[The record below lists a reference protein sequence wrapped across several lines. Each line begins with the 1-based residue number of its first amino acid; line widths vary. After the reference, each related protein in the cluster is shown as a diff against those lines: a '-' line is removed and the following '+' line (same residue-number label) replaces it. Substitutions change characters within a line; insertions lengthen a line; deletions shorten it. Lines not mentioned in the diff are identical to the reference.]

1 MDGISI
7 ITVDKLFRENTDAL
21 DLTWLAGNDGGRR
34 SLTSESLH
42 KANSAPIGHLN
53 LVHPNRIQV
62 LGKPELEYLRKLS
75 ADAFEEALHHLFTDE
90 LAAAIVADGE
100 SIPSILEITADKTG
114 TPLFLSSQPSPEVVA
129 HINHYLMQNLAET
142 TIVHGVFMEVTGVGV
157 LIQGEAAVGKSELA
171 LELVTRGHRLVADDA
186 VELRHVA
193 PETLEG
199 TCPPMLRDFLEVR
212 GLGILNIRSLF
223 GETSV
228 KLKKNLKLIVRLVK
242 PGDQSGQPSRLE
254 MEASQTE
261 ILDVSIPTVRIPV
274 AAGRNLAVL
283 LEVAVRNHILISRG
297 INPAAELM
305 ARQQHYMQE
314 DAA

>member
-1 MDGISI
+1 MDSISI
-7 ITVDKLFRENTDAL
+7 ITIDKLFRENTDAL
-21 DLTWLAGNDGGRR
+21 ELIWLTGHDGGRR

-62 LGKPELEYLRKLS
+62 LGSPELEYLRKLS
-75 ADAFEEALHHLFTDE
+75 PDAFEEALHHLFTEE

-100 SIPSILEITADKTG
+100 ATPAILEDTASKTG
-114 TPLFLSSQPSPEVVA
+114 TPLFVSAQPSPEVVA
-129 HINHYLMQNLAET
+129 HLSHYLMQNLAET
-142 TIVHGVFMEVTGVGV
+142 TVVHGVFMEVTGVGV

-171 LELVTRGHRLVADDA
+171 LELITRGHRLVADDA
-186 VELRHVA
+186 VELRRVA

-199 TCPPMLRDFLEVR
+199 ACPPMLRDFLEVR

-228 KLKKNLKLIVRLVK
+228 KQKKNLKLIVRLVK
-242 PGDQSGQPSRLE
+242 PGDNPSQISRLE
-254 MEASQTE
+254 MEATQTD
-261 ILDVSIPTVRIPV
+261 ILGVSISTVRIPV

-297 INPAAELM
+297 IDPVAELM
-305 ARQQHYMQE
+305 ARQQRFMQE
-314 DAA
+314 ES

>member
-7 ITVDKLFRENTDAL
+7 ITIDKLFRENTDVL
-21 DLTWLAGNDGGRR
+21 DLTWRTGKDGGRR

-53 LVHPNRIQV
+53 LVHPNRVQV
-62 LGKPELEYLRKLS
+62 LGGPELEYLRKLS
-75 ADAFEEALHHLFTDE
+75 ADALEEALHHLFTEE

-100 SIPSILEITADKTG
+100 LPPIVLEEAASKTG
-114 TPLFLSSQPSPEVVA
+114 TPLLVSTHSSPEVVA
-129 HINHYLMQNLAET
+129 HLGHYLMQNLAEAT
-142 TIVHGVFMEVTGVGV
+142 VVHGVFMEVTGVGV

-199 TCPPMLRDFLEVR
+199 ACPAMLRDFLEVR

-223 GETSV
+223 GETAV
-228 KLKKNLKLIVRLVK
+228 KLKKNLRLIVQLVK
-242 PGDQSGQPSRLE
+242 PGDNPGQLSRLE
-254 MEASQTE
+254 MEASQTS
-261 ILDVSIPTVRIPV
+261 ILGVNIPTVRIPV

-297 INPAAELM
+297 IDPTAELM
-305 ARQQHYMQE
+305 ARQQYFMQE
-314 DAA
+314 ES